1 MPVAYLSG
9 PLTRPETLKE
19 PERNWL
25 PSQGTDTGPSSTRSK
40 SLPLLHATWSLVT
53 PRRLDL
59 AVKHRFF
66 LHLLGGDDK
75 EAADLYDWHIWER
88 SGHRMKAGLTTD
100 VIKRNVADYRFCAAD
115 LLRSMERGFDPS
127 HPIPIDPDGE
137 LLNGSHRL
145 ACAIALGI
153 KGAPVE
159 LHSRPVWA
167 PAWDAAWFLAHG
179 MNLDDVA
186 RLETRLRLMAEWPQ
200 Q

>member
-1 MPVAYLSG
+1 MPVAYLSNG
-9 PLTRPETLKE
+9 STHPVMPKRPGAT
-19 PERNWL
+19 WY
-25 PSQGTDTGPSSTRSK
+25 PSQGNDTGASSSK
-40 SLPLLHATWSLVT
+40 SKSPPLLHATWSLVT

-100 VIKRNVADYRFCAAD
+100 VSKRNVADYRFCAAD
-115 LLRSMERGFDPS
+115 LLRSMDRGFDPR
-127 HPIPIDPDGE
+127 HPIPTDPIGE

-153 KGAPVE
+153 NGVPVIR
-159 LHSRPVWA
+159 HSTPVWA
-167 PAWDAAWFLAHG
+167 PDWDAAWFLAHR
-179 MNLDDVA
+179 MAADEVA
-186 RLETRLRLMAEWPQ
+186 KLEIRLRLMAEWPQ